1 MSMVFR
7 TDITLDN
14 ARAVTEEERKRI
26 ETYFQKNMEVL
37 LLLSPF
43 SSCPVV
49 FSLLDDSSTT
59 ES

>member
-14 ARAVTEEERKRI
+14 ARIVTEEERKRI
-26 ETYFQKNMEVL
+26 EAYFQKHMEVL

-49 FSLLDDSSTT
+49 FSLVDNSETT